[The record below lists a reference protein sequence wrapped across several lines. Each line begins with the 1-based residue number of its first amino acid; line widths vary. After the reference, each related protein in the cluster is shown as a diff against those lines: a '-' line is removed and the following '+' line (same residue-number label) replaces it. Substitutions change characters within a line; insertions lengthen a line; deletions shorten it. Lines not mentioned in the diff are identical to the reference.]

1 METKQIWLDRQRFV
15 SIYRVKVVSS
25 WNRYFVFDIN
35 HIFWMNLFEC
45 FTFTRCV
52 CVCYNMF
59 LDDMHSRF
67 STCIKTPAKWMLSTQ
82 NIHTA
87 TASTLSL
94 FHLFSRFL
102 YNLFIHKCACAC
114 FTIPEIVY
122 ISATLNTVV
131 HVKCTR
137 GIERPESRHA
147 YRLNVKWFV

>member
-67 STCIKTPAKWMLSTQ
+67 STCIHHKRLLNGCFPHKTFTQQQLRLSLSSTFSLVFCTIYSYINALVLALPSLKLSTSLPLWILSFMLNAQ
-82 NIHTA
+82 GELKGQRADMHT
-87 TASTLSL
+87 
-94 FHLFSRFL
+94 
-102 YNLFIHKCACAC
+102 
-114 FTIPEIVY
+114 
-122 ISATLNTVV
+122 
-131 HVKCTR
+131 
-137 GIERPESRHA
+137 G
-147 YRLNVKWFV
+147 